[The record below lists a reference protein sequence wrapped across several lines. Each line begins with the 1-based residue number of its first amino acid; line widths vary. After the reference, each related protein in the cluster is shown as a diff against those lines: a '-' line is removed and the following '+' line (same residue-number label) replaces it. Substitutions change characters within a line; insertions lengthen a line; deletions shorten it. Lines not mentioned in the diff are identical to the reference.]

1 MTLFCVGSGDIIVV
15 DDVVVTICI
24 AADVV
29 NDANDGRRLKRENAQ
44 MKKKETKPKSFEWPF
59 YFFSL
64 SLLINDDEFG
74 RLVITLVS
82 SM

>member
-1 MTLFCVGSGDIIVV
+1 MTLFCDGSDDIVV
-15 DDVVVTICI
+15 ADDVVVTICI
-24 AADVV
+24 DADVV
-29 NDANDGRRLKRENAQ
+29 NAGRRLKRENAQ